1 MFVLYL
7 LHLVHLKTQCRT
19 YPHPPLVLRTLLLA
33 WKTKPVN
40 SCRELMRQHDSSTAS
55 GYTVQPRLKAVCLWE
70 NDAKLMDLYKLGDF
84 RGTLFS
90 DKHIDVIGLTDAL
103 VILRT
108 SDQTILMPTLKKEP
122 WNYGSTTLRVEPW
135 PQILNMFETCW
146 NIATFSKTQKPFP
159 HSRPWASP
167 MKGAG

>member
-1 MFVLYL
+1 
-7 LHLVHLKTQCRT
+7 
-19 YPHPPLVLRTLLLA
+19 
-33 WKTKPVN
+33 
-40 SCRELMRQHDSSTAS
+40 MRQHDSSTAS

-122 WNYGSTTLRVEPW
+122 
-135 PQILNMFETCW
+135 
-146 NIATFSKTQKPFP
+146 
-159 HSRPWASP
+159 
-167 MKGAG
+167 